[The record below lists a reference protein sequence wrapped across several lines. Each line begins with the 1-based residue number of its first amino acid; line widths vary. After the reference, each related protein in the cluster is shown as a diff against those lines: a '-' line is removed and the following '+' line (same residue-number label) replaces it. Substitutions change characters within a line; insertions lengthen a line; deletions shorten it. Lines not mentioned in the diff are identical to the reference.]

1 MNSSSYSSGLI
12 AAALFFLLFGCT
24 QARTLVV
31 GGKNNTWA
39 VQSSSSLNT
48 WAKKARFVVG
58 DILVWKSE
66 KEGDKVVQVEREDY
80 ERCNA
85 SKPIS
90 SQSGLN
96 ASVVLDHSGPFY
108 FISGSE
114 ENCKKGLKLT
124 VVVLSEKHAGKVAS
138 PAPAP
143 APALDDLPAVA
154 PTTGAAALSVSV
166 RAGSLV
172 KGLFLIYLFFWCV

>member
-1 MNSSSYSSGLI
+1 MMSSSYSSGLV

-39 VQSSSSLNT
+39 VPSSASLNT
-48 WAKKARFVVG
+48 WAEKARFVVG
-58 DILVWKSE
+58 DTLVWKSE
-66 KEGDKVVQVEREDY
+66 KEGDKVVEVKGKEEYD
-80 ERCNA
+80 RCDA
-85 SKPIS
+85 SKAIS

-96 ASVVLDHSGPFY
+96 ASVLLDHSGPFY

-143 APALDDLPAVA
+143 APALDDLPAVP
-154 PTTGAAALSVSV
+154 PTTGAAALSFSA
-166 RAGSLV
+166 RAGFME
-172 KGLFLIYLFFWCV
+172 GLFLIYLFFWCV